1 VPVPGPT
8 RVSRDVGAK
17 ISVCLLAYNHVGLI
31 ESTVRSILDQTVAG
45 QEILISDDQSEDGTW
60 ERIQALAAEDA
71 RIRALRTPR
80 NLGMAAN
87 ANFAVSHSTRPY
99 VALLHHDDL
108 YRADLLEKWA
118 DVLERH
124 PGALFAFNYYGVH
137 DSTEMYTQPIAEE
150 LVDGRFFFSYMLR
163 FWGCPVR
170 GTAMIRRSA
179 WDRLGGMR
187 EQFGMLADIDLW
199 MRLSR
204 SGDVGYVHEPIITVR
219 QERPD
224 YYPDDYKPV
233 HSWDRQRLLYEVHAQ
248 NRLETGERAL
258 AGRLRWWMFR
268 YRVTRATLWWL
279 AYAVY
284 KRKPELI
291 ATSDRGA
298 TPYDLPGLGL
308 VRRVLQSLV
317 SVAR

>member
-1 VPVPGPT
+1 M
-8 RVSRDVGAK
+8 SRDLGAK

-31 ESTVRSILDQTVAG
+31 ESTVRSVLAQSVDGYEV
-45 QEILISDDQSEDGTW
+45 LLSDDQSHDGTW
-60 ERIQALAAEDA
+60 EKISSLAREDG
-71 RIRALRTPR
+71 RIRALRTPH

-87 ANFAVSHSTRPY
+87 ANFTVRHATREY

-118 DVLERH
+118 DALERH
-124 PGALFAFNYYGVH
+124 PSAQFAFNYYGIH
-137 DSTEMYTQPIAEE
+137 GSTELYTQPIPEE
-150 LVDGRFFFSYMLR
+150 RIDGRFFFEYMLR

-179 WDRLGGMR
+179 WERLGGMR
-187 EQFGMLADIDLW
+187 EQFGLLADIDLW
-199 MRLSR
+199 MRLAR
-204 SGDVGYVHEPIITVR
+204 SGDVAYVHEPIITVR

-224 YYPDDYKPV
+224 DYPDTYKPA
-233 HSWDRQRLLYEVHAQ
+233 HSWERQRLLYELHAR
-248 NRLETGERAL
+248 NRIEAAEPGSLGD
-258 AGRLRWWMFR
+258 RLRWWQFR
-268 YRVTRATLWWL
+268 WRVTRATLWWL
-279 AYAVY
+279 AYALV

-308 VRRVLQSLV
+308 VRRALQIAV
-317 SVAR
+317 PGAR